1 MRGKRTTRGFS
12 MTELLVS
19 MAIGSIVVGGAVQM
33 FSQAMRAHFITS
45 QKAELQQDFRAA
57 TNIMTRDISLAGSGI
72 GDIGIALPS
81 GTGTLPVY
89 PCSAVACNY
98 VNAGSAAYPTQT
110 GVPYLYGIVPGN
122 NLGITVN
129 AAQGPT
135 DIISIAY
142 VDVNFAINCYQVSM
156 DATGTVAT
164 FTLPTPLP
172 VTCILPPGL
181 AAPQA
186 LNDGVVGL
194 KQGDLLYFQVTI
206 GVGANATTAS
216 AIGSVSSV
224 APGGGPNS
232 FIVGFAAGDVGHIN
246 QPAAAGGSLKQLAG
260 NTSGSATRLRYIT
273 YYLDI
278 SPNDGVTPRLMR
290 AVAGQTPTP
299 VAENVGY
306 LKFSYDL
313 FNAGAVVA
321 NQNSLPAGTAPTM
334 ITKVNIAHLTMRSQA
349 PGATGYQGL
358 DLQTSIAARNM
369 TFQQEYPIA
378 GSAY

>member
-1 MRGKRTTRGFS
+1 MRGKRKTRGFS

-19 MAIGSIVVGGAVQM
+19 MAIGSIVIGGAVQM
-33 FSQAMRAHFITS
+33 FSQAMRAHWITS
-45 QKAELQQDFRAA
+45 QRAELQQDFRAA

-89 PCSAVACNY
+89 PCSAIACNY
-98 VNAGSAAYPTQT
+98 VNGGSAAYPVQT

-142 VDVNFAINCYQVSM
+142 TDVNFAINCYQVSM

-164 FTLPTPLP
+164 FTLPAPLP

-181 AAPQA
+181 VAPQA

-224 APGGGPNS
+224 APGAGPNS
-232 FIVGFAAGDVGHIN
+232 FIIGFTAGDVGHIN
-246 QPAAAGGSLKQLAG
+246 QPTAAGGSLKQLAG

-321 NQNSLPAGTAPTM
+321 SQNSLPAGTAPTM

>member
-1 MRGKRTTRGFS
+1 
-12 MTELLVS
+12 
-19 MAIGSIVVGGAVQM
+19 
-33 FSQAMRAHFITS
+33 
-45 QKAELQQDFRAA
+45 
-57 TNIMTRDISLAGSGI
+57 
-72 GDIGIALPS
+72 
-81 GTGTLPVY
+81 
-89 PCSAVACNY
+89 
-98 VNAGSAAYPTQT
+98 
-110 GVPYLYGIVPGN
+110 
-122 NLGITVN
+122 
-129 AAQGPT
+129 
-135 DIISIAY
+135 
-142 VDVNFAINCYQVSM
+142 VNFAINCYQVSM
-156 DATGTVAT
+156 DATGTIAT

-172 VTCILPPGL
+172 VTCILPSGL

-206 GVGANATTAS
+206 GLGANSTTAS

-224 APGGGPNS
+224 APGAGPNS
-232 FIVGFAAGDVGHIN
+232 YVVGFTAGDVGHIN
-246 QPAAAGGSLKQLAG
+246 QPAAASGSLKQLAG

-290 AVAGQTPTP
+290 AVAGQTPQP

-321 NQNSLPAGTAPTM
+321 SQNSLPAGSAPTM

-369 TFQQEYPIA
+369 TFQQEYPIS

>member
-1 MRGKRTTRGFS
+1 MQRKRTTRGFS
-12 MTELLVS
+12 LTELLVS

-33 FSQAMRAHFITS
+33 FSQAMRAHWITS

-57 TNIMTRDISLAGSGI
+57 TNILTRDISLAGAGI

-89 PCSAVACNY
+89 PCSAIACNY
-98 VNAGSAAYPTQT
+98 VNSGAAAYPTQT
-110 GVPYLYGIVPGN
+110 GVPYLYGIIPGN
-122 NLGITVN
+122 NLGIAVN
-129 AAQGPT
+129 GQAT

-142 VDVNFAINCYQVSM
+142 TDINFAINCYQVSM
-156 DATGTVAT
+156 DATGTIGT
-164 FTLPTPLP
+164 FTLPVPLP
-172 VTCILPPGL
+172 ATCVLPSGL

-194 KQGDLLYFQVTI
+194 KQGDLLYFQVTV

-216 AIGSVSSV
+216 AIGSVSSI
-224 APGGGPNS
+224 APGAGPNS
-232 FIVGFAAGDVGHIN
+232 YVVGFAAGDVGHIN

-260 NTSGSATRLRYIT
+260 NTSGTATRLRMIT

-313 FNAGAVVA
+313 FNGAVVA
-321 NQNSLPAGTAPTM
+321 SQNSLPAGTAPTM

-369 TFQQEYPIA
+369 TYQQEYPIS

>member
-1 MRGKRTTRGFS
+1 MRGKRTTGGFS

-19 MAIGSIVVGGAVQM
+19 MAIGSIVIGGAVSM
-33 FSQAMRAHFITS
+33 FSQAMRAHYVTS

-57 TNIMTRDISLAGSGI
+57 TNIMTRDISLAGAGI

-89 PCSAVACNY
+89 PCIAAACNY
-98 VNAGSAAYPTQT
+98 VNGGSVAYPTQS
-110 GVPYLYGIVPGN
+110 GIPYLYGIIPGN
-122 NLGITVN
+122 NVGITVN

-142 VDVNFAINCYQVSM
+142 TDVSFAINCYQVSM
-156 DATGTVAT
+156 DATGTLAT
-164 FTLPTPLP
+164 FTLPAPLP
-172 VTCILPPGL
+172 ATCLLPPGL

-186 LNDGVVGL
+186 LNDQVVGL
-194 KQGDLLYFQVTI
+194 KQGDLLYFQVTV
-206 GVGANATTAS
+206 GAGANATTAS
-216 AIGSVSSV
+216 AIGSVATV
-224 APGGGPNS
+224 NPGGAANS
-232 FIVGFAAGDVGHIN
+232 YVIGFTAGDVGHIN

-260 NTSGSATRLRYIT
+260 NTSGSATRIRMIT
-273 YYLDI
+273 YYLDL
-278 SPNDGVTPRLMR
+278 SPSDGVTPRLMR
-290 AVAGQTPTP
+290 AVAGQLPAP

-321 NQNSLPAGTAPTM
+321 SQNSLPAGTAPTM

-369 TFQQEYPIA
+369 TFQQEYPIS